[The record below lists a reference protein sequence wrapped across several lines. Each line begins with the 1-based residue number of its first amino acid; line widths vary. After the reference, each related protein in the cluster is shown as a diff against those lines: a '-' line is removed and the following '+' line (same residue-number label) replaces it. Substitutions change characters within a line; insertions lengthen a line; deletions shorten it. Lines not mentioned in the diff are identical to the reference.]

1 MINLKKRM
9 FSFVMALCCLSLF
22 SITAF
27 ARSYNLSDTD
37 MSIYIDDSE
46 WYVFTRD
53 NILNNSELEDLG
65 ITYDYMNDLFLYNK
79 VYVDAMLI
87 YDDESMELFV
97 RKTGIDKIV
106 NLSKYEDDEVLS
118 FAKTLAEKR
127 SIEEYKL
134 YKTDYTFVEFE
145 YTDIGFYIRE
155 FLTVVNGENYTL
167 TFQSEAPFSPLFYQ
181 KMETIVD
188 SVNFEIDTTLKET
201 TKTSSIFDGVLEKAI
216 GGAVTAAIFSGV
228 GILCGKKRKK
238 SKESKSATIY
248 APSAPNTPKNDNQN
262 QITHI
267 CLSEPNEQPKEQ
279 GNFNFYGKDILL
291 DKSYEQDNNSQP
303 NIQEAKTIFTFDS
316 FANSLAKMASQEL
329 LNIMNLCSN
338 KQIEIDERKLLV
350 STFAYF
356 YGVWI
361 FNYKNIT
368 MEQEKIVQEIYKKQ
382 FSEFNRTAFE
392 NDTYK
397 QVVDNEYEFD
407 KLLYYVI
414 KRINE
419 SHEKF
424 DGKQSFEYDK
434 LSNEFISEFIVDE
447 KDKERIKLDVRTKIL
462 RDWAL
467 IASKTGQ
474 VSEIQ
479 KEK

>member
-1 MINLKKRM
+1 MVINLKKRM
-9 FSFVMALCCLSLF
+9 FSIVMALCCLSLF

-37 MSIYIDDSE
+37 MNIDIDDSE

-65 ITYDYMNDLFLYNK
+65 ITYDYMNDLFLNNK

-106 NLSKYEDDEVLS
+106 NLSKYADDEVLS

-145 YTDIGFYIRE
+145 YTDTGFYIRE

-201 TKTSSIFDGVLEKAI
+201 TKTSSIFDGVLEKAV

-248 APSAPNTPKNDNQN
+248 APSTPNTPKKDNQN

-303 NIQEAKTIFTFDS
+303 NSQEAKTIFTFDP
-316 FANSLAKMASQEL
+316 FANSLAKMAS
-329 LNIMNLCSN
+329 
-338 KQIEIDERKLLV
+338 
-350 STFAYF
+350 
-356 YGVWI
+356 
-361 FNYKNIT
+361 
-368 MEQEKIVQEIYKKQ
+368 
-382 FSEFNRTAFE
+382 
-392 NDTYK
+392 
-397 QVVDNEYEFD
+397 
-407 KLLYYVI
+407 
-414 KRINE
+414 
-419 SHEKF
+419 
-424 DGKQSFEYDK
+424 
-434 LSNEFISEFIVDE
+434 
-447 KDKERIKLDVRTKIL
+447 KEC
-462 RDWAL
+462 
-467 IASKTGQ
+467 
-474 VSEIQ
+474 
-479 KEK
+479 

>member
-1 MINLKKRM
+1 
-9 FSFVMALCCLSLF
+9 
-22 SITAF
+22 
-27 ARSYNLSDTD
+27 
-37 MSIYIDDSE
+37 MSIDIDDSE

-65 ITYDYMNDLFLYNK
+65 ITYDYMNDLFLNNK

-145 YTDIGFYIRE
+145 YTDTGFYIRE

-167 TFQSEAPFSPLFYQ
+167 TFQSESPFSPLLYQ
-181 KMETIVD
+181 EMETIID
-188 SVNFEIDTTLKET
+188 SVYFQIDTSLKESN
-201 TKTSSIFDGVLEKAI
+201 KISSIFDGVFEKAI
-216 GGAVTAAIFSGV
+216 GGAVIGGIFSGI
-228 GILCGKKRKK
+228 GLLCGKKRKK
-238 SKESKSATIY
+238 SKEHKSVITHSIST
-248 APSAPNTPKNDNQN
+248 PTTPKNDTQN
-262 QITHI
+262 RITHI
-267 CLSEPNEQPKEQ
+267 CLSDPNEQPKEQ

-291 DKSYEQDNNSQP
+291 DKSHEQESVSQP
-303 NIQEAKTIFTFDS
+303 NHQEVKTVFTVES

-329 LNIMNLCSN
+329 LDMMNFCSN
-338 KQIEIDERKLLV
+338 KQIEINERKLLI

-356 YGVWI
+356 YGIWT
-361 FNYKNIT
+361 FDYKNIT
-368 MEQEKIVQEIYKKQ
+368 TEQEKTIQEIYKKQ

-392 NDTYK
+392 NDTFK

-407 KLLYYVI
+407 KLLYYII

-419 SHEKF
+419 SHNKF
-424 DGKQSFEYDK
+424 ENNQSFEYDK
-434 LSNEFISEFIVDE
+434 ISDEFISEFVANE
-447 KDKERIKLDVRTKIL
+447 KDKEKIKLDVRTKIL

-467 IASKTGQ
+467 VASKTGQ
-474 VSEIQ
+474 VSKIQ
-479 KEK
+479 NDE

>member
-1 MINLKKRM
+1 MK
-9 FSFVMALCCLSLF
+9 
-22 SITAF
+22 
-27 ARSYNLSDTD
+27 
-37 MSIYIDDSE
+37 
-46 WYVFTRD
+46 
-53 NILNNSELEDLG
+53 
-65 ITYDYMNDLFLYNK
+65 
-79 VYVDAMLI
+79 
-87 YDDESMELFV
+87 
-97 RKTGIDKIV
+97 
-106 NLSKYEDDEVLS
+106 
-118 FAKTLAEKR
+118 
-127 SIEEYKL
+127 
-134 YKTDYTFVEFE
+134 
-145 YTDIGFYIRE
+145 
-155 FLTVVNGENYTL
+155 
-167 TFQSEAPFSPLFYQ
+167 
-181 KMETIVD
+181 
-188 SVNFEIDTTLKET
+188 
-201 TKTSSIFDGVLEKAI
+201 
-216 GGAVTAAIFSGV
+216 
-228 GILCGKKRKK
+228 
-238 SKESKSATIY
+238 
-248 APSAPNTPKNDNQN
+248 
-262 QITHI
+262 
-267 CLSEPNEQPKEQ
+267 
-279 GNFNFYGKDILL
+279 
-291 DKSYEQDNNSQP
+291 
-303 NIQEAKTIFTFDS
+303 
-316 FANSLAKMASQEL
+316 
-329 LNIMNLCSN
+329 LCSN

-368 MEQEKIVQEIYKKQ
+368 MEQEKIVQEIYKKK

-467 IASKTGQ
+467 VASKTGQ

>member
-1 MINLKKRM
+1 MINLKKRIL
-9 FSFVMALCCLSLF
+9 SFVMALCCLSLF

-37 MSIYIDDSE
+37 MNIDIDDSE

-65 ITYDYMNDLFLYNK
+65 ITYDYMNDLFLNNK

-106 NLSKYEDDEVLS
+106 SLSNYEDDEVLS

-145 YTDIGFYIRE
+145 YTDTGFYIRE

-201 TKTSSIFDGVLEKAI
+201 TKASSIFDGVLEKAI
-216 GGAVTAAIFSGV
+216 AGAVTAGIFSGV
-228 GILCGKKRKK
+228 GILCGKKKKK
-238 SKESKSATIY
+238 SKENKSTTVHT
-248 APSAPNTPKNDNQN
+248 PFSQSTPKQDTQN

-267 CLSEPNEQPKEQ
+267 CISDANEKPQKP
-279 GNFNFYGKDILL
+279 GNSNIYGTDILL
-291 DKSYEQDNNSQP
+291 EKPQQDIVSQP
-303 NIQEAKTIFTFDS
+303 IQQETRTFFSVHS

-338 KQIEIDERKLLV
+338 NQIEIDERKLLV

-368 MEQEKIVQEIYKKQ
+368 TEQEKIVQEIYKKQ

-467 IASKTGQ
+467 VASKTGQ